1 MQNNGAAPVL
11 QLTGLHGDI
20 IATAALSETE
30 TKLLS
35 TTDASEYDVP
45 TTSSPAKYSW
55 LGGEQQPTEFP
66 SGVIA
71 MGVRS
76 YVPQLGRY
84 LQPDP
89 VAGGSADAYA
99 YVFGDPVNSSDP
111 SGADGMPAWAVA
123 YNNGVA
129 DQLAE
134 AATAHRIEAEQRQ
147 AAEEAAARA
156 AAAAAAQAAQAAAA
170 AQFASTEAPWEQ
182 AYAMGGPSLSE
193 TIAATGIT
201 EGGGIEEEG
210 SDPIAVA
217 AAPCSHGDN
226 PHSNSCGAG
235 LPGRDLC
242 SDPLLQGCGVT
253 NSAPSG
259 TRTGRLAV
267 SGGVVGCIVGGVV
280 GGTFAASSSAGLAT
294 EAGATAGCF
303 IGGSIVMIVER
314 L

>member
-201 EGGGIEEEG
+201 EGGGIEEEEYG
-210 SDPIAVA
+210 
-217 AAPCSHGDN
+217 SHGIYLAIDGCHSKKSCDPPPHEHCFFGEYEDN
-226 PHSNSCGAG
+226 YGHCHRGKVKAPGNGNMCIFG
-235 LPGRDLC
+235 LCAPA
-242 SDPLLQGCGVT
+242 PPI
-253 NSAPSG
+253 SADKPD
-259 TRTGRLAV
+259 
-267 SGGVVGCIVGGVV
+267 
-280 GGTFAASSSAGLAT
+280 
-294 EAGATAGCF
+294 
-303 IGGSIVMIVER
+303 
-314 L
+314 